1 MTTSDIPD
9 ELRSKLCVALDV
21 DDLVEAVRL
30 AKDLSPW
37 FGVAKVGLELFSA
50 AGTDAIGTLIGMGY
64 EVFLD
69 LKMYDIPT
77 TVEKGSRVLGALGV
91 TYATYHAQGGLD
103 VLKAGA
109 DGLRT
114 GASNAG
120 LPEPKPLAITVL
132 TSDADAPEHIMPK
145 RVMTSVEAG
154 MAGLVCGASD
164 VKDAKSYAPR
174 MLAVTPGIR
183 PEGAAHHDQVKVATP
198 KAALDAG
205 SDLLVIGRAVALAD
219 DRAAA
224 AEAIVNSC
232 LS

>member
-1 MTTSDIPD
+1 VSTTEIPD

-30 AKDLSPW
+30 GQALSPW
-37 FGVAKVGLELFSA
+37 FGAAKIGLELFSG
-50 AGTDAIGTLIGMGY
+50 AGTDAIGTLVGLGY

-69 LKMYDIPT
+69 LKMYDIPN
-77 TVEKGSRVLGALGV
+77 TVEKASRVLGALGV
-91 TYATYHAQGGLD
+91 TYATYHAQGGVD

-109 DGLRT
+109 EGLRK

-132 TSDADAPEHIMPK
+132 TSDANAPEHIIPK
-145 RVMTSVEAG
+145 RVMTAVEAG

-174 MLAVTPGIR
+174 LLAVTPGIR
-183 PEGAAHHDQVKVATP
+183 PEGVDAHDQVNVATP
-198 KAALDAG
+198 KEALDAG
-205 SDLLVIGRAVALAD
+205 SDLLVIGRAVTLAED
-219 DRAAA
+219 KEAA

>member
-1 MTTSDIPD
+1 MTEVPE

-21 DDLVEAVRL
+21 DDLVEAVRI
-30 AKDLSPW
+30 AKTVAPW
-37 FGVAKVGLELFSA
+37 FGAAKVGLELFSA

-64 EVFLD
+64 DVFLD

-77 TVEKGSRVLGALGV
+77 TVEKASRVLGALGV

-109 DGLRT
+109 DGLRA
-114 GASNAG
+114 GAASAG
-120 LPEPKPLAITVL
+120 LDEPKPLAITVL

-145 RVMTSVEAG
+145 RVMSAVEAG
-154 MAGLVCGASD
+154 MAGLVCGAGD

-174 MLAVTPGIR
+174 LLAVTPGIR
-183 PEGAAHHDQVKVATP
+183 PEGTEHHDQVKVATP

-205 SDLLVIGRAVALAD
+205 SDLLVIGRAVTLAD
-219 DRAAA
+219 DREAA
-224 AEAIVNSC
+224 AEAIVDSC

>member
-1 MTTSDIPD
+1 MHEIPD

-30 AKDLSPW
+30 GKALSPW
-37 FGVAKVGLELFSA
+37 FGAAKVGLELYTA
-50 AGTDAIGTLIGMGY
+50 AGTDAIGTLIGLGY

-77 TVEKGSRVLGALGV
+77 TVEKASRVLGALGV
-91 TYATYHAQGGLD
+91 TYATYHAQGGID

-109 DGLRT
+109 EGLRT

-132 TSDADAPEHIMPK
+132 TSDADAPDHIMPK
-145 RVMTSVEAG
+145 RVMTAVEAG
-154 MAGLVCGASD
+154 MAGLVCSPQD
-164 VKDAKSYAPR
+164 VKDAKQYAPR
-174 MLAVTPGIR
+174 LLGVTPGIR
-183 PEGAAHHDQVKVATP
+183 PDGADHHDQVRVASP
-198 KAALDAG
+198 KAALDNG
-205 SDLLVIGRAVALAD
+205 SDLLVIGRAVTLAD
-219 DRAAA
+219 DREAA